1 MYNIR
6 DYGAVSDGI
15 TINSA
20 AIQAAIDACAVNGG
34 GRVVIP
40 AGTFKSG
47 TIWLK
52 SNVELHLEMGA
63 VLLGSDNIF
72 DYNAEDAYPQNYGY
86 APEEWV
92 GKHLIIAHEVENIAI
107 TGLGTII
114 GNGQSYFT
122 GEIRHFGYYIWRD
135 GVCTIRDK
143 VNFRPG
149 QMIAI
154 IESKH
159 IHIENVTL
167 RDSTCWSCYLHGCEY
182 VTIKGMKVFNDTA
195 ALNTDGIDLDCC
207 RYVTVSDC
215 IIETGDDAI
224 AIRGVEN
231 RVNNK
236 LPCEYITI
244 TNCVFGVSS
253 SVFRISVGTGIIRH
267 IRVSNISVYRG
278 GVLVQFATSYQD
290 RGGVDIEDVNF
301 SNISATNIGR
311 GLIMYANNGSYIK
324 NITMENIRLEAGAMC
339 NFSRTEDGVLENIH
353 LRNIELR
360 MKDLYEAPLSKEMLE
375 QRGPHCLRLYGMS
388 NSVLENVT
396 VYNEFSECPEP
407 VSITDCSNLEIKN
420 CNF

>member
-20 AIQAAIDACAVNGG
+20 SIQAAIDDCAANGG

-122 GEIRHFGYYIWRD
+122 GEIRHHGYYIWRD

-159 IHIENVTL
+159 IHIENITL

-182 VTIKGMKVFNDTA
+182 VTIKGLKVYNDKA

-224 AIRGVEN
+224 AIRGVEK

-253 SVFRISVGTGIIRH
+253 SVFRISVGTGYIRH

-278 GVLVQFATSYQD
+278 GVLVQFANSYNKN
-290 RGGVDIEDVNF
+290 GSVKIEDVNF

-311 GLIMYANNGSYIK
+311 GLIMSANNGSYIK
-324 NITMENIRLEAGAMC
+324 NITMENIRLEAAAMC
-339 NFSRTEDGVLENIH
+339 NFECEDGSTLDNIK

-360 MKDLYEAPLSKEMLE
+360 MKDIYETPLKEEILD
-375 QRGPHCLRLYGMS
+375 QRGQHCLRIHGMT
-388 NSVLENVT
+388 NSILDNVT
-396 VYNEFSECPEP
+396 VYNEFSDCPEP
-407 VSITDCSNLEIKN
+407 VSITDCDNLKIEN